1 MGFVNMFS
9 MPPRSSTFCSRVSL
23 ATMSCAWASMAGE
36 SGAGACAAAVMQADA
51 KNESN
56 AKTKEKDVRRARLI
70 GFSITR
76 HTTAF
81 GGSMYRR
88 IPTWKEECKRECA
101 DERDTE

>member
-1 MGFVNMFS
+1 
-9 MPPRSSTFCSRVSL
+9 
-23 ATMSCAWASMAGE
+23 
-36 SGAGACAAAVMQADA
+36 MQADA

-88 IPTWKEECKRECA
+88 IPTWEEECKRECA
-101 DERDTE
+101 DDQDTEEKVPNFAGGVAVKPTARVKAERLVLLRNEGVGLCDSNHKRG